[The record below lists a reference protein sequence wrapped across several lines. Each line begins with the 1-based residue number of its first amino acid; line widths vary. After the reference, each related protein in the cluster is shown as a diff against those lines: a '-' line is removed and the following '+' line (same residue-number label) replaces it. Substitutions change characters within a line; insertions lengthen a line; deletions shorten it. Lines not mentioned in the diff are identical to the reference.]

1 MKDNDRKATCYNNWN
16 TLNTQHVQPQSRYYS
31 SLIPQE
37 TEATIRQRLTK
48 DKTREDWKNAAR
60 SDESLVLLLHS
71 DGRVR
76 TWSKQHK
83 GMDLSCLVSTFQ
95 AGGGVAAVWRIFSWH
110 TLVCLVPTEH
120 PLNATAFLRS
130 VADCVHCFIT
140 NLLYYPAG

>member
-48 DKTREDWKNAAR
+48 DKTTEDWKNAAR
-60 SDESLVLLLHS
+60 SDESLVLLLNS

-83 GMDLSCLVSTFQ
+83 GMDLLPRINFSGWWWRCSGVEDIFLAHFCLFST
-95 AGGGVAAVWRIFSWH
+95 
-110 TLVCLVPTEH
+110 
-120 PLNATAFLRS
+120 N
-130 VADCVHCFIT
+130 
-140 NLLYYPAG
+140 